1 MNFRSDGTVE
11 LAFDGKICAD
21 TMGRNAA
28 KPQSS
33 QKSVSKK
40 LMVKLGRAIGRSHRA
55 RGQTGTNAMRR
66 V

>member
-21 TMGRNAA
+21 TIGRKAA
-28 KPQSS
+28 TPQSS
-33 QKSVSKK
+33 QNTVSKK
-40 LMVKLGRAIGRSHRA
+40 LMVKLGRAIGRSHKA
-55 RGQTGTNAMRR
+55 GGKTGTNAMRR